1 MLLLLYS
8 TIRYSILII
17 AILFNLLR
25 MSSKRK
31 GRRRLPMSAL
41 VIRQSKA
48 STVVNVQNQ
57 NAEVREGIQSLRDSA
72 ASLIDS
78 ENPTK
83 RARKMIMDTAD
94 TLLFL
99 QEDMQQKIP
108 QLVASDC
115 TKYAVERLQS
125 ISNYEKKVHNDV
137 TPPRQ
142 NMRLR
147 YFYVAGR
154 SIVLPHNK
162 IQYTA
167 LEACKLLEVIEKE

>member
-1 MLLLLYS
+1 
-8 TIRYSILII
+8 
-17 AILFNLLR
+17 

-31 GRRRLPMSAL
+31 GCRRLSMSAR

-48 STVVNVQNQ
+48 STLVNVQNQ
-57 NAEVREGIQSLRDSA
+57 NVEVHEGIQSLCDSA
-72 ASLIDS
+72 ASLLEVYPES
-78 ENPTK
+78 PTK
-83 RARKMIMDTAD
+83 RARKKIMDTAD
-94 TLLFL
+94 TLLYL
-99 QEDMQQKIP
+99 QEDMQQNIP
-108 QLVASDC
+108 QLVPSDC
-115 TKYAVERLQS
+115 TKYAIGSLQS
-125 ISNYEKKVHNDV
+125 VSNYKQKVHNDV

-154 SIVLPHNK
+154 SIVLPDNK